1 MKVMCDKCYNII
13 DLGDIGIDM
22 SPEVI
27 PNTDNALLVKG
38 IVCNCECCPN
48 ESANIIIDD
57 NIAEFISILNKK
69 GYRTVQACE
78 GHKDKDVIY
87 FITSVYY
94 DDLYYNFHDFCNKN
108 NYDCGGVSFSR
119 QSVNKNIFSMI
130 MYYIKYSSADE
141 KYEIIEKLTEW
152 AKNLPEDKIE
162 VENHIL
168 QFKEWLNDNPDYKEL
183 NDEIFHM
190 YEDTKSST
198 SK

>member
-1 MKVMCDKCYNII
+1 MKIMCDKCYNII

-38 IVCNCECCPN
+38 IRCNCKCCPN

-69 GYRTVQACE
+69 GYRTVQSCE
-78 GHKDKDVIY
+78 GHKDNDEIY
-87 FITSVYY
+87 FITLICY
-94 DDLYYNFHDFCNKN
+94 DELFYKFHDFCNKN
-108 NYDCGGVSFSR
+108 NYDCGGISLSR
-119 QSVNKNIFSMI
+119 EAINTNIFSMI
-130 MYYIKYSSADE
+130 RYYIKYSSVDE

-152 AKNLPEDKIE
+152 VKNLPENKIE

-168 QFKEWLNDNPDYKEL
+168 LFKKWLNDNPDYKKL

-190 YEDTKSST
+190 YEDTESST

>member
-1 MKVMCDKCYNII
+1 MKVMCDKCYNIT
-13 DLGDIGIDM
+13 DLGDIDIDL
-22 SPEVI
+22 SPQVI
-27 PNTDNALLVKG
+27 PGTNNALLTKG
-38 IVCNCECCPN
+38 VAVNCGRCPN
-48 ESANIIIDD
+48 ESANIVLDD

-87 FITSVYY
+87 FITLVYY

-119 QSVNKNIFSMI
+119 QSATKNIFSLI
-130 MYYIKYSSADE
+130 RYYIKYSSADE